1 MNTFTTLASVLW
13 KKGGSVDELIRMVEE
28 AIESEKGSQE
38 RYRRAAQEARD
49 PETKVFFEQLVR
61 DEERHERLLRER
73 LKTLKLLRGF

>member
-1 MNTFTTLASVLW
+1 LQVSPL
-13 KKGGSVDELIRMVEE
+13 SDELIRMVEE
-28 AIESEKGSQE
+28 AIESEKTSQE

-61 DEERHERLLRER
+61 DEERHEQLLRER